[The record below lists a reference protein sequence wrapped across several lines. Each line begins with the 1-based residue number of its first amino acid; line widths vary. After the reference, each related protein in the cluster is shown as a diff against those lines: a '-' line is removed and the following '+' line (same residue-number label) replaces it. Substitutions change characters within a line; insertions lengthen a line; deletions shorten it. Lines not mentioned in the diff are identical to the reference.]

1 MLKTKASSE
10 VPKDTVCFPSEPAT
24 THVPTSAL
32 AGIKFEASGSAAAL
46 GAVRRLGGSRAHFR
60 PSPIWPQAGTAHE
73 QLSMER
79 PRSKD
84 GEGCR
89 GKSATEA
96 ARPGECVGAGG
107 SPDAG
112 GSAWRGT
119 FALAGVSQA
128 GPRLGTEPLF
138 GGGDRARLFLSCFV
152 GRARSPPRGA
162 HDPAACG
169 GCPAASRRPVEV
181 PGVLSPSLLRGAA
194 GAQASGAGDGGV
206 TARVAGLAPAGCSDP
221 QAPATSRWA
230 CRETRRSRA
239 RSGRL
244 NSLGT

>member
-32 AGIKFEASGSAAAL
+32 AGIRFEASGSAAAR

-60 PSPIWPQAGTAHE
+60 PSPTWPQAGTAHE

-96 ARPGECVGAGG
+96 AWPGECVGAGR

-128 GPRLGTEPLF
+128 RPRLGTEPLF
-138 GGGDRARLFLSCFV
+138 WGRGPCPALSLLLCGPSSLPAPECTRPSRLRWVSSFEPQAREGPRRPFP
-152 GRARSPPRGA
+152 GSPPRSSWGA
-162 HDPAACG
+162 GELGWDRRGHRAGCGARAC
-169 GCPAASRRPVEV
+169 R
-181 PGVLSPSLLRGAA
+181 VLRSPSAYY
-194 GAQASGAGDGGV
+194 
-206 TARVAGLAPAGCSDP
+206 
-221 QAPATSRWA
+221 
-230 CRETRRSRA
+230 
-239 RSGRL
+239 
-244 NSLGT
+244 